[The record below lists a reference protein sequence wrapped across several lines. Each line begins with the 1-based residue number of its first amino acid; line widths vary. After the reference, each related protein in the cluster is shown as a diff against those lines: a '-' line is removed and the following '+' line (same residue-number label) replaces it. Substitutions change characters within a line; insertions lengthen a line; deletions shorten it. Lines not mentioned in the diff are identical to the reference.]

1 MTDTYKHGRKAF
13 LAQIQR
19 MIAETEFEALDI
31 GMQYEGRAAERVMD
45 FCRRAGQDVAWQL
58 ITALRQLE
66 DGGSISAICG
76 TERPLPGYRVRP
88 FPGDEAGGQAS
99 ALDDAALL
107 IATLNTDPFISIAT
121 GDAQEDVREFLCM
134 KMNLWLLRLR
144 RQWDFLPP
152 HPDMTSPIL
161 GRALPPPD
169 EEKATLKTVFR
180 ALCHSWHI
188 GRLRPSPYASESG
201 QSFKQEFSFKIWPLR
216 KKPDVK
222 DEDFQP
228 PQPGSPCRL
237 RPVCIAFQEWYFD
250 VGRTQID
257 PAQPDA
263 RRQAETIFL
272 TLREAFNTRN
282 RQCEQMAKH
291 RCNGSCTDGPFKAV
305 PDADPFAGRCRDAIE
320 HILHRYNRKIP

>member
-1 MTDTYKHGRKAF
+1 MTNSYNHGRKAF
-13 LAQIQR
+13 LAHVQH
-19 MIAETEFEALDI
+19 MIAETEFEALDT

-45 FCRRAGQDVAWQL
+45 FCRRAGQDVAWEL
-58 ITALRQLE
+58 ITALRRLE
-66 DGGSISAICG
+66 DGEDISAICG
-76 TERPLPGYRVRP
+76 TERPLPGYRMRP
-88 FPGDEAGGQAS
+88 FPGDETGGRAS

-152 HPDMTSPIL
+152 RPDITSPIL
-161 GRALPPPD
+161 SRPLPPPD
-169 EEKATLKTVFR
+169 EEKATLKTMFR
-180 ALCHSWHI
+180 ALCHSLHI

-201 QSFKQEFSFKIWPLR
+201 QVFKQEFLFKIWPLR
-216 KKPDVK
+216 TDSHVK
-222 DEDFQP
+222 NEDLPHQAET
-228 PQPGSPCRL
+228 PCRL
-237 RPVCIAFQEWYFD
+237 RNVCLAFQEWYFD

-263 RRQAETIFL
+263 KRQAESVFL
-272 TLREAFNTRN
+272 TLREAFNIRN
-282 RQCEQMAKH
+282 RQCEQVAKH

-305 PDADPFAGRCRDAIE
+305 PDADPFTERCRDAVE
-320 HILHRYNRKIP
+320 HILHRIDRKMP